1 MQKYCEILL
10 KSEIAFLFEC
20 ILKSNLSKPLLQ
32 SSVSHDPSE
41 SNMPVCDSKKKPIL
55 FIYVIEKPIMT
66 DHYSGTEGRH
76 DPQSS
81 MAPTAC

>member
-10 KSEIAFLFEC
+10 KSEITFLFEC

-41 SNMPVCDSKKKPIL
+41 SNMPVCDSKKH
-55 FIYVIEKPIMT
+55 FIYLC
-66 DHYSGTEGRH
+66 
-76 DPQSS
+76 Q
-81 MAPTAC
+81 